1 MSKWVGIKYM
11 QATILS
17 LSKVVQFFLAVMVRK
32 NMHLLRLIQWFWHR
46 LSFARRNIS
55 YFFKKLLSWL
65 YIPYLGLQNQHKRY
79 LEGSLSVPH
88 FNDLLIWKVKNRV
101 INIYYII
108 YTFADSMCCCCWRV
122 DFLFKIW
129 SNSIFNIENMQNMC
143 KFIIY

>member
-1 MSKWVGIKYM
+1 M
-11 QATILS
+11 
-17 LSKVVQFFLAVMVRK
+17 QFFLAVMVRK

-108 YTFADSMCCCCWRV
+108 YIYLQIACVVIV
-122 DFLFKIW
+122 DVLTSYSKFDLIQYSKMENTSTNWNHNKRNIAHALAIFDIW
-129 SNSIFNIENMQNMC
+129 YQ
-143 KFIIY
+143 